1 MQNTDALD
9 REIDDEEN
17 AEVEEARN
25 EKEVRRNF
33 EDEDEEEDEERADY
47 DDDDDDEEDEDE
59 EEDSGRP
66 KKKSKVCGILN
77 PMLNHTSTLCL
88 ASP

>member
-1 MQNTDALD
+1 MQTGATDILD

-17 AEVEEARN
+17 PEVEEARN

-47 DDDDDDEEDEDE
+47 DDEEDEDDEEDDE
-59 EEDSGRP
+59 EDTGRP
-66 KKKSKVCGILN
+66 KKKLKVRG
-77 PMLNHTSTLCL
+77 TLHSCHHI
-88 ASP
+88 PKCYV